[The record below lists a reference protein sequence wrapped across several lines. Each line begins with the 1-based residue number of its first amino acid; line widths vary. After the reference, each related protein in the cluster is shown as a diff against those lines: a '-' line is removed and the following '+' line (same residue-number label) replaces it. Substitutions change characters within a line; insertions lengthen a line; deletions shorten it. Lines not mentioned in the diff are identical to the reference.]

1 MTVHS
6 QDDELSVN
14 AKHNALQSTS
24 EPLEFN
30 KVDGQ
35 LGTTRI
41 PKKLM
46 RVVKYEPRV
55 SSQPLLSGGNFIRV
69 TRQLVLDKMIV
80 KLDRNV
86 HLRHGKLDTRGGSLK
101 RFISGA
107 IGVKMMR
114 VSASSAERVLVTGEP
129 GQNKT
134 ADEKQKR
141 LLSAQKKTQNEGVAA
156 GLL

>member
-1 MTVHS
+1 
-6 QDDELSVN
+6 
-14 AKHNALQSTS
+14 
-24 EPLEFN
+24 
-30 KVDGQ
+30 
-35 LGTTRI
+35 
-41 PKKLM
+41 M
-46 RVVKYEPRV
+46 RAVKYESRV
-55 SSQPLLSGGNFIRV
+55 SSQPPLSDGNFIRV

-114 VSASSAERVLVTGEP
+114 VSASSAERVLVTGEA

-141 LLSAQKKTQNEGVAA
+141 LLSAQQKTQNEGVAA